1 MFCHSYE
8 RHYKGLL
15 DHMIRND
22 LALKGNFDGVQLLIF
37 PSNQLP
43 ENSQRKELFHMF
55 VKQSN
60 IVSNLWKDTCGIGVC
75 ALISVSWTAEII
87 SCAILE
93 CLGEKIV

>member
-1 MFCHSYE
+1 MLCHSYE

-43 ENSQRKELFHMF
+43 ENSQRKELFHTF

-60 IVSNLWKDTCGIGVC
+60 IVSNLWK
-75 ALISVSWTAEII
+75 
-87 SCAILE
+87 ILVR
-93 CLGEKIV
+93 LGFVP